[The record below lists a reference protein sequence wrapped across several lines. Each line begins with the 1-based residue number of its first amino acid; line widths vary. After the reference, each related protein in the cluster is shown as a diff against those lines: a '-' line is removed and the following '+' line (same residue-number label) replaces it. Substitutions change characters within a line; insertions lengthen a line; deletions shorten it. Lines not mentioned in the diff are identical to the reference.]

1 MPPKLRRPA
10 AVAPRARVRA
20 RRPAAEGEA
29 VGRAGGEI
37 ITCADIS
44 LAQCRTLTDIEVV
57 EGSYWEE
64 ALQAAL
70 RVREVHLRGEDLLLK
85 GQVLGTQNEAL
96 LRAATALPERVVD
109 VHLCGAGCSGTPHA
123 EGLIHVKRLRVLGEH
138 REGWMS
144 NAVPGHGGAR
154 EGDELADL
162 RRDKGRLGGAGYP
175 GPGVEAVVESP
186 SRQKKEEKR
195 SRSRRKRKKADLK
208 IVARKEV
215 TAVLKDTGADPD
227 PGVRKRFR
235 RKAAKLARQKR
246 TRSSSSGSSSSES
259 GLSGAA
265 GDTTLFGSSSKI
277 QIIGRKLPG
286 ALVAAAVGEAGEALL
301 LQDGEVWEP
310 DAGPLPPLFSKY
322 FRQQLATRMS
332 PAMAREAQTIC
343 QALAYAA
350 VAWRRW
356 ICFPSGSRPWK
367 CR

>member
-29 VGRAGGEI
+29 VGRAGGER

-123 EGLIHVKRLRVLGEH
+123 EGLIHVKRFKVLGEH
-138 REGWMS
+138 LEGWMS

-175 GPGVEAVVESP
+175 GPGVEEVVESP

-310 DAGPLPPLFSKY
+310 DSGPLPP
-322 FRQQLATRMS
+322 R
-332 PAMAREAQTIC
+332 
-343 QALAYAA
+343 
-350 VAWRRW
+350 
-356 ICFPSGSRPWK
+356 FPSTSANNSPPG
-367 CR
+367 